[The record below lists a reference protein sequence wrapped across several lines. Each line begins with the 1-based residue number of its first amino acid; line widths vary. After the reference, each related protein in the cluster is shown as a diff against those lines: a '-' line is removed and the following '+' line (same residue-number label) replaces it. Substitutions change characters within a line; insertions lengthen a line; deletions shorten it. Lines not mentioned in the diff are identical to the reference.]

1 MMNEIYLSLSLYEI
15 IANWFLNSAH
25 KAALVHFDAAVG
37 SGKSGIAHVGLG
49 LFWVW
54 VVYF

>member
-1 MMNEIYLSLSLYEI
+1 MNEIYLSLSLYEI

-37 SGKSGIAHVGLG
+37 SGKSGIAHVGGCSYWSG
-49 LFWVW
+49 LC
-54 VVYF
+54 YE